1 MIKISYAFRCLV
13 IEAKDRFSAKEL
25 RLDPF
30 ITAESTKRGSS
41 VLASGAKEAK
51 PSLQEIGIGTVSVTT
66 TPRLTS
72 SVKSKASTGSAV
84 AAVRSQRIAS
94 SMGSEQISTV
104 KKKTKEDRS
113 KVIPAGGEDR

>member
-1 MIKISYAFRCLV
+1 M
-13 IEAKDRFSAKEL
+13 
-25 RLDPF
+25 
-30 ITAESTKRGSS
+30 
-41 VLASGAKEAK
+41 LASGAKEAK

-66 TPRLTS
+66 PRLT

-94 SMGSEQISTV
+94 SVGSEQISTV